1 MKKLI
6 FITFILLSAFL
17 YSNGQDNIGS
27 PYSIY
32 GMGLLPENN
41 GPYTAMG
48 GVAAAMRDN
57 SNINFSIQPLILG
70 WIVIV
75 SIYNWLSTVN
85 IPGCPTTG
93 KAAVTE

>member
-57 SNINFSIQPLILG
+57 SNINFLNPSLLYWAG
-70 WIVIV
+70 
-75 SIYNWLSTVN
+75 
-85 IPGCPTTG
+85 
-93 KAAVTE
+93 